1 MQCADSARRMTNQE
15 SKEGART
22 LQVPAAFTT
31 SLTSTLFLLQM
42 AQARH
47 SKSRAGSR
55 ARVPQVQSSKDQFH
69 REWCS
74 SSQTSEDHKGPS
86 QQGREILCSSGYQIE
101 SYQLLH
107 KAKQLCVK
115 HSAQSKISQPVSP
128 DHRRLTL
135 PPRAWQFQ
143 APVLFE
149 DGGSSGGVLFLSFSW
164 ILPPRLQVEQLGS
177 LADTAAGMVARLILL
192 PHKKFLLRKKW
203 KFECPTALDIL
214 QLPHSMSAS
223 FLPLFFVSW
232 H

>member
-1 MQCADSARRMTNQE
+1 MQHADSARRMTNQE

-107 KAKQLCVK
+107 EAKQLCVK
-115 HSAQSKISQPVSP
+115 HSAQSKFSQPVSP
-128 DHRRLTL
+128 DHRRLTPPL
-135 PPRAWQFQ
+135 P
-143 APVLFE
+143 E
-149 DGGSSGGVLFLSFSW
+149 HGSSRHQSSLRMGEAAVVSCSSVSLGFYLHDFRWSSW
-164 ILPPRLQVEQLGS
+164 
-177 LADTAAGMVARLILL
+177 VARQT
-192 PHKKFLLRKKW
+192 LRQEW
-203 KFECPTALDIL
+203 WPDSYSYPTKT
-214 QLPHSMSAS
+214 S
-223 FLPLFFVSW
+223 F
-232 H
+232 